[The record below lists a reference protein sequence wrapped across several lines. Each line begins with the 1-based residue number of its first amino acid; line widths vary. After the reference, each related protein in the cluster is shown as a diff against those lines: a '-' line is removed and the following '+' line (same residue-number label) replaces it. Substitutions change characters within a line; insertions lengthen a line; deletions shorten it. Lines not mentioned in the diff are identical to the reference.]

1 MEPIGSHSTVTKLNK
16 LEYKIVKLA
25 CMYKYLQLAK
35 SPNILFC
42 PIRFN
47 TMADDA
53 YGVRNSRREN
63 QLIS

>member
-16 LEYKIVKLA
+16 LIHINNHSEYKIVKLA

-53 YGVRNSRREN
+53 YGV
-63 QLIS
+63 